1 MVESVVMVVVNC
13 YLSLWWFLEGCTSI
27 FMLEY
32 WLNHLVAT
40 SIFRHLMAFGGLG
53 EQDIGG
59 RDVEAWWVGLPP

>member
-1 MVESVVMVVVNC
+1 M
-13 YLSLWWFLEGCTSI
+13 WWFLEGFTSI

-32 WLNHLVAT
+32 WLNHLVSN

-59 RDVEAWWVGLPP
+59 RDAEAWFEVGGFASYLEIRSEQ